1 MSCLRDSYIGYR
13 TLLAEVR
20 NPGPPPTAFRGIV
33 EKLKDFSLFLHR
45 PHKNPVVDPRSIEL
59 TAHSL
64 FVVRISEILANFRSH
79 FVVIISEILAH
90 FRIRL
95 ADGFQFRESLFRPLS
110 LLGGPLRGAG
120 LVRQNQTFA
129 EIEVARWVVFV
140 ARWVFFVALDSC
152 GKFRSLR
159 K

>member
-1 MSCLRDSYIGYR
+1 M
-13 TLLAEVR
+13 
-20 NPGPPPTAFRGIV
+20 
-33 EKLKDFSLFLHR
+33 
-45 PHKNPVVDPRSIEL
+45 VDPRSIEL

-90 FRIRL
+90 FRSRL
-95 ADGFQFRESLFRPLS
+95 ADGFQSREPLLRSLS
-110 LLGGPLRGAG
+110 LLGDHLRGAG

-140 ARWVFFVALDSC
+140 ARWVFFVALESCAPNLGIYGNRGNSAVLWNSWAVLWKSSIGRGWVVFGALGAYGATRDS
-152 GKFRSLR
+152 
-159 K
+159 